1 MSHPLVKSLRLG
13 HNSLL
18 HTIEQLQQVA
28 RSYNQAKPILRG
40 LHEQLLNY
48 FARQDQKILD
58 QLYSFYIDDRSSY
71 KLVEFLEH
79 DLKDIK
85 IKLLIFY
92 DKHTGEVADMN
103 ARSFPLDFQKF
114 LKEIINRMNV
124 EEEYLFP
131 LLEKLPKEN

>member
-1 MSHPLVKSLRLG
+1 M
-13 HNSLL
+13 
-18 HTIEQLQQVA
+18 A

-114 LKEIINRMNV
+114 LQEIINRMNV

>member
-114 LKEIINRMNV
+114 FQEIINRMNV

>member
-1 MSHPLVKSLRLG
+1 MKSLRLG

-114 LKEIINRMNV
+114 LQEIINRMNV

>member
-114 LKEIINRMNV
+114 LQEIINRMNV